1 MLDRSSDTRIP
12 APCIIETG
20 LIVNKRDM
28 QRVLG
33 DLHQV
38 RYLYLQDGEPHS
50 RGEAYVV
57 EVFSD
62 PQQST
67 ILANRSLYLNVASF
81 DYLELK
87 RGDGANTYFDL
98 VQESRQLRL
107 IPVTSPLVDR
117 SESEFSDDTLESV
130 LAQVISA
137 KLDAQ
142 IDDLDDFYREE

>member
-1 MLDRSSDTRIP
+1 
-12 APCIIETG
+12 
-20 LIVNKRDM
+20 M

-33 DLHQV
+33 DLHQI
-38 RYLYLQDGEPHS
+38 RYLYLQDGKPYS

-57 EVFSD
+57 EVFAD
-62 PQQST
+62 TQQST
-67 ILANRSLYLNVASF
+67 ILADRSLYLNVCSF

-87 RGDGANTYFDL
+87 QDERRNTYFDL

-107 IPVTSPLVDR
+107 IPVTSPPIDR
-117 SESEFSDDTLESV
+117 VSSDFSDDTLESV